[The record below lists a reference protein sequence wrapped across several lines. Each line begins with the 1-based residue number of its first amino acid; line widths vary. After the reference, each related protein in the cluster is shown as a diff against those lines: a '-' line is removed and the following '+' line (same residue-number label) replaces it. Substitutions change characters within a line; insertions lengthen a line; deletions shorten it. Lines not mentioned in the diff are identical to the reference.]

1 MNTRNGI
8 PIVQSVKKSKQ
19 PQGRMWKVII
29 QNEKHKEAMR
39 NFGVK
44 YS

>member
-1 MNTRNGI
+1 MNMRNGI

-19 PQGRMWKVII
+19 TQGRLWKAII
-29 QNEKHKEAMR
+29 LTEKNKEALK